1 MTIYQG
7 HLIVLEYLTLHPIR
21 NIRVDFL
28 VRDQLEFFSIGRISL
43 IRIKMSLH
51 ELLLN
56 KRGNINSRISGINA
70 FQRCLSFVVY
80 LHIVLLWWW
89 SRCTYLFHFSVGL
102 FLFWNINLFYRF
114 FLHLFINQHVSTLTI
129 RICCSTRL
137 VVSWEVVIIPVPR
150 WGWPSESL
158 WT

>member
-1 MTIYQG
+1 MK
-7 HLIVLEYLTLHPIR
+7 YLSLHPIGDEGANTFVR
-21 NIRVDFL
+21 NP
-28 VRDQLEFFSIGRISL
+28 LEFLTIERICK
-43 IRIKMSLH
+43 IRIQNWNWWGCWLINRR
-51 ELLLN
+51 L
-56 KRGNINSRISGINA
+56 NINSRMSGINA

-137 VVSWEVVIIPVPR
+137 VVSWEVVVIPVPR

>member
-1 MTIYQG
+1 MPEGAFDKVEELLMINVTVYQG

-21 NIRVDFL
+21 NIGVDFL

-70 FQRCLSFVVY
+70 FQRCLSF
-80 LHIVLLWWW
+80 L
-89 SRCTYLFHFSVGL
+89 SV
-102 FLFWNINLFYRF
+102 FINL
-114 FLHLFINQHVSTLTI
+114 H
-129 RICCSTRL
+129 
-137 VVSWEVVIIPVPR
+137 VII
-150 WGWPSESL
+150 S
-158 WT
+158 